1 MNLFII
7 YNQFNG
13 GPDIKFYPKTIS
25 PEKGLVVAGRTSR
38 DFSTVINSIN
48 QTDLNATIIYLE
60 NELGFHNFV
69 HSNIKLISA
78 KNEQPVPGVSSKGWL
93 KQCDLNYYYQNARV
107 IGIPTTKQNTLV
119 GLSSLLD
126 CIGIGK
132 PVIMTKN
139 PNIDIDIEK
148 EGIGHWVKPG
158 DTKGWRNLIKWYDE
172 NPDRAVQM
180 GIKAR
185 YLGQRKYNSEVFSQK
200 LLNIL
205 IDEVSKVTNKIDCRK
220 LTTN

>member
-1 MNLFII
+1 
-7 YNQFNG
+7 
-13 GPDIKFYPKTIS
+13 
-25 PEKGLVVAGRTSR
+25 
-38 DFSTVINSIN
+38 
-48 QTDLNATIIYLE
+48 
-60 NELGFHNFV
+60 
-69 HSNIKLISA
+69 
-78 KNEQPVPGVSSKGWL
+78 
-93 KQCDLNYYYQNARV
+93 
-107 IGIPTTKQNTLV
+107 
-119 GLSSLLD
+119 
-126 CIGIGK
+126 
-132 PVIMTKN
+132 MTKN

-148 EGIGHWVKPG
+148 EGIGHWVKAG
-158 DTKGWRNLIKWYDE
+158 DTKAWRNLIKWYDE